1 MAQERSVTPISGR
14 STPVY
19 RMPRQNLE
27 DGMYVASAINTVRS
41 SLTPTFEGI
50 DTKDKGYRRYVASVE
65 RALASFE
72 TTQQEWA
79 DYISFLG
86 RLLKA
91 LQTRPN
97 DIHIIPESQTVS
109 LRLAQCLSPALPSGV
124 HQKTLEVYAFVF
136 SILKVNQIDLRNFKA
151 DFD

>member
-19 RMPRQNLE
+19 RIPRQNLE
-27 DGMYVASAINTVRS
+27 DGMYVASVICTVRS
-41 SLTPTFEGI
+41 SLTPALEGV
-50 DTKDKGYRRYVASVE
+50 DTKDKGYRRYVASVD

-97 DIHIIPESQTVS
+97 DIHLIPESQTVA
-109 LRLAQCLSPALPSGV
+109 LRLAQCLSPVLPSGV
-124 HQKTLEVYAFVF
+124 HQKALEVYAFVF
-136 SILKVNQIDLRNFKA
+136 SILKVNRIGLLKFQI
-151 DFD
+151 

>member
-14 STPVY
+14 STPVH
-19 RMPRQNLE
+19 RISRQNLG
-27 DGMYVASAINTVRS
+27 DGMYVASTLCTVRY
-41 SLTPTFEGI
+41 SLTVSLEGV
-50 DTKDKGYRRYVASVE
+50 DTKDKGYRRYVANVE

-97 DIHIIPESQTVS
+97 DVHIIPESQTVS
-109 LRLAQCLSPALPSGV
+109 LRLAQCLSPSLPSGV
-124 HQKTLEVYAFVF
+124 HQKVLEVYGFVF
-136 SILKVNQIDLRNFKA
+136 SILKVNRNWSSKL
-151 DFD
+151 

>member
-1 MAQERSVTPISGR
+1 
-14 STPVY
+14 
-19 RMPRQNLE
+19 
-27 DGMYVASAINTVRS
+27 MYVASVVRTVRS
-41 SLTPTFEGI
+41 SLTPTFEGV

-65 RALASFE
+65 RALASFD

-97 DIHIIPESQTVS
+97 DLHIIPESQAVS

-124 HQKTLEVYAFVF
+124 HQKALEVYAFVF
-136 SILKVNQIDLRNFKA
+136 SILKVSQIGLGNLQS
-151 DFD
+151 